1 MSPKFVCLPKLA
13 SESVEL
19 KSRLSRRPL
28 SVISPKLPV
37 SDEKAG
43 IRSLMLA
50 NPGIS
55 VLNVFSYEIVVN
67 AVATLRCR
75 LNIASSC

>member
-1 MSPKFVCLPKLA
+1 
-13 SESVEL
+13 L
-19 KSRLSRRPL
+19 KSRFSRRPL

-43 IRSLMLA
+43 IRSVMLA

-67 AVATLRCR
+67 AVATSRCR